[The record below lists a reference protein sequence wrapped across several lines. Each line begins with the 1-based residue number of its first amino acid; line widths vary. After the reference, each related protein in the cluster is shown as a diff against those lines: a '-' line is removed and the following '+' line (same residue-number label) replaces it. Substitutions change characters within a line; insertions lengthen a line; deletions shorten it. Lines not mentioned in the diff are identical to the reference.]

1 MRFLLV
7 LVVFALAGCGSSSED
22 SVTTRNTS
30 PEEMETAADDAQ
42 ETINSSF
49 EKAEGVEDVL
59 QDAAKSRDAA
69 IEESTDNN

>member
-1 MRFLLV
+1 MRFLPSLIV
-7 LVVFALAGCGSSSED
+7 IALTGCGGPPQD
-22 SVTTRNTS
+22 NT
-30 PEEMETAADDAQ
+30 ETAADDAQ

-59 QDAAKSRDAA
+59 HDAAESRDAA

>member
-1 MRFLLV
+1 MRFLLI
-7 LVVFALAGCGSSSED
+7 LIVFVFAGCGSPAED
-22 SVTTRNTS
+22 SVTTRNS
-30 PEEMETAADDAQ
+30 SEEMETAADDAQ

-59 QDAAKSRDAA
+59 QESARSRDAA

>member
-1 MRFLLV
+1 MKFLLV
-7 LVVFALAGCGSSSED
+7 LAVFALAGCGSPSED

-42 ETINSSF
+42 ETINSSY
-49 EKAEGVEDVL
+49 EKAAGVEDVL
-59 QDAAKSRDAA
+59 QDAANSRDAA